1 MKHLPLF
8 ADLKNRACLIV
19 GGGAVA
25 DRRAKLLLSA
35 GAEVTVIALELGQA
49 LQERLGEGAIDF
61 ISAPFDSHALEPYWL
76 VVAATDDRDCNAR
89 VAAAAEAA
97 HRFCNVVDDPEHC
110 SFIMPAIIDREPVT
124 IAVSTG
130 GRSPVLAR
138 WIKGLIETTV
148 PARVGALAELAER
161 WRQRVRAALPEVDM
175 RRQFWQ
181 RALRSA
187 PAELTYAGRD
197 DQAEAA
203 FEAELVA
210 WRDDRRPA
218 AARGEAYLVGAGPG
232 APDLITVRGR
242 QLLAEADV
250 VLYDRLAN
258 PKLLDY
264 ARRDAELIC
273 VAKTPRKPSI
283 TQAQL
288 NRLLVRL
295 VSSGKR
301 VCRLKGGDPMVFG
314 RGGEEM
320 EALAAAGLRFQIVPG
335 ISAVQ
340 GCAAYAG
347 IPLTLRGEAKAVL
360 IATGYTRDGDNSH
373 LEAYPPGQ
381 TLALYM
387 SVAQF
392 EIIGELLIKNGHKP
406 ETPAAVIE
414 NGTTDQQRVILTTLS
429 RLAQIKSEWQIVSP
443 ALLLVGETVRYAERY
458 SWFHPAGLKAIKD
471 KSTPSLARV
480 S

>member
-1 MKHLPLF
+1 LV
-8 ADLKNRACLIV
+8 I

-25 DRRAKLLLSA
+25 ERRVKVLLSA
-35 GAEVTVIALELGQA
+35 GAAVTIVAPELSEA
-49 LQERLGEGAIDF
+49 LQERVRDGTVVHIAGR
-61 ISAPFDSHALEPYWL
+61 FDSQDLEPYWL
-76 VVAATDDRDCNAR
+76 IVAATNDHDLNAR
-89 VAAAAEAA
+89 VAAAAEQA

-110 SFIMPAIIDREPVT
+110 SFIMPAIVDREPVT
-124 IAVSTG
+124 IAVSSS

-138 WIKGLIETTV
+138 WIKGVIETAL
-148 PARVGALAELAER
+148 PARVGALAELAGR
-161 WRQRVRAALPEVDM
+161 WRTRVKKALPAMDT

-181 RALRSA
+181 SALQGA
-187 PAELTYAGRD
+187 AAQQCYAGRD
-197 DQAEAA
+197 KDAETA
-203 FEAELVA
+203 FAQELES
-210 WRDDRRPA
+210 WRSDERPPQ
-218 AARGEAYLVGAGPG
+218 ARGEAYLVGAGPG

-295 VSSGKR
+295 VASGQR
-301 VCRLKGGDPMVFG
+301 VCRLKGGDPLVFG

-320 EALAAAGLRFQIVPG
+320 EALTEAGLHFQIVPG

-373 LEAYPPGQ
+373 LEACRPGQ

-392 EIIGELLIKNGHKP
+392 EAIGDLLMKNGHAP
-406 ETPAAVIE
+406 ETPAAIVE
-414 NGTTDQQRVILTTLS
+414 NGTTEHQRVILTTLS
-429 RLAQIKSEWQIVSP
+429 RLAQIKDEWQIVSP
-443 ALLLVGETVRYAERY
+443 ALLLVGETVKYAERY
-458 SWFHPAGLKAIKD
+458 SWFHPAGVQTIKD
-471 KSTPSLARV
+471 KNTPSLARV